1 MYSWQK
7 LIFSPYSFTLLLSFT
22 SLELS
27 KPQPKHRLKMDV
39 TNPVAMA
46 RGLKLIFNGFRYSDH
61 LKMIHALKMIN
72 ARLRTWDLLVFVYLL
87 SAA

>member
-1 MYSWQK
+1 MAMYSWQEQ
-7 LIFSPYSFTLLLSFT
+7 IFSPYSFTLLLSFT

-46 RGLKLIFNGFRYSDH
+46 RGLKLIFNGFNSFRYSDH
-61 LKMIHALKMIN
+61 LKMIN
-72 ARLRTWDLLVFVYLL
+72 ARLRTCELLVFVYLL

>member
-1 MYSWQK
+1 MAMYSWQEQ
-7 LIFSPYSFTLLLSFT
+7 IFSPYSFTLLLSFS

-27 KPQPKHRLKMDV
+27 KPQPKHRLKMDP

-61 LKMIHALKMIN
+61 LKMIHA
-72 ARLRTWDLLVFVYLL
+72 RLRTWDLLVFVYLL
-87 SAA
+87 STADP